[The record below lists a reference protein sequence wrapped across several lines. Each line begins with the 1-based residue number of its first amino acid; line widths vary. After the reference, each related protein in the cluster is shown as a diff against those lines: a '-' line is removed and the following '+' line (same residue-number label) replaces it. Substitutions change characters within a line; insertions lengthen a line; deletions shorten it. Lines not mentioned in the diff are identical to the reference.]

1 MDKDTKDIFDKYA
14 DRTVSKARRRGI
26 KDLTYNNRDQFNMYY
41 LTTQDSLKPGRRIA
55 TNSLYNFMDSAGR
68 SLFMN
73 INEYVERMTKDGIP
87 PAEYVDAEPW
97 NGMSRVNIDP
107 QDIYTSGIYK
117 MSEEE
122 MRRKM
127 IFSLMPTVN
136 VAPGI
141 TFISPKTKYVNEPS
155 WLGLSLLR
163 ALKRT
168 KEFDNTSDGS
178 GQYLLVP
185 MLAIHDNNLNED
197 MFQRTINELAMFCT
211 RNGILSEQELSAMRD
226 RDLPFTSSI
235 QHILHHGDTE
245 KLFRTV

>member
-1 MDKDTKDIFDKYA
+1 MSDKKNIWAAYTNVNVQRKRREGI
-14 DRTVSKARRRGI
+14 SK
-26 KDLTYNNRDQFNMYY
+26 LTYSNRGDFNLYY
-41 LTTQDSLKPGRRIA
+41 LTTQDSMKQGARIA

-68 SLFMN
+68 SLFAN
-73 INEYVERMTKDGIP
+73 INEYVERMTKDGILP
-87 PAEYVDAEPW
+87 DEYVDAEPW
-97 NGMSRVNIDP
+97 KGMSRVNIDP
-107 QDIYTSGIYK
+107 QDIYTSRIYK

-168 KEFDNTSDGS
+168 KEFDNTSDGR

-185 MLAIHDNNLNED
+185 MLAIHDNHMNGNRY
-197 MFQRTINELAMFCT
+197 QRTIQELALFCR
-211 RNGILSEQELSAMRD
+211 RNDILPEQELSALWN
-226 RDLPFTSSI
+226 RDLSFTSSI
-235 QHILHHGDTE
+235 QHILQGDTE
-245 KLFRTV
+245 KIFQSF